1 MERVGRRVTRKRKQ
15 LGEHATE
22 KQTAPTEECSS
33 SSSSNSN
40 GRVDKKR
47 KPDGG
52 NSDGNTARTVN
63 KPAKGKAM
71 PMQVRTT
78 EHIRMFAEY

>member
-33 SSSSNSN
+33 SSSSSSSN

-47 KPDGG
+47 KQDGG
-52 NSDGNTARTVN
+52 NSDGNTVN
-63 KPAKGKAM
+63 RVLP
-71 PMQVRTT
+71 
-78 EHIRMFAEY
+78 